1 VHLAV
6 AAGVGATIETTLGGT
21 LDPARFSPLAVRAKV
36 RLLSDGRFSSE
47 SFGEAW
53 DAGPTAVLEADNFTF
68 VVGSRPVNLYDRSF
82 FFAHGQNPQRFD
94 AVLVKSPHCQPHMYA
109 DWCARMIHI
118 DAPGSSSANLPY
130 LGHSRCPR
138 PIFPLDPE
146 VIFRPEP
153 RLFTRH

>member
-1 VHLAV
+1 
-6 AAGVGATIETTLGGT
+6 
-21 LDPARFSPLAVRAKV
+21 VRAKV